1 MTPERMAGLVARWV
15 RLYTRNLPPPAAER
29 RSDEIAADLHDHIA
43 HERAEGTDDARI
55 ARGIAARMARGAAA
69 DLAWARSSTRKDK
82 TTMSKTAYIRVAV
95 ATTLILLFLGVTQ
108 LAADGMNWGPGDF
121 LLAAVL
127 LGGAGLLLELVLSR
141 PRGLVYRVAAVAVG
155 LAAIVLGEMDDAPG
169 LVGFGCLLIGT
180 ALLLSVRLRARA
192 RS

>member
-15 RLYTRNLPPPAAER
+15 RHYTRDLPADAAER
-29 RSDEIAADLHDHIA
+29 RRAEIDADLHDHIA
-43 HERAEGTDDARI
+43 HERADGVDDGRI
-55 ARGIAARMARGAAA
+55 ARRVATRMLRGLPA
-69 DLAWARSSTRKDK
+69 DLAWARSSTRKDRH
-82 TTMSKTAYIRVAV
+82 TMSKRAYIRVAV
-95 ATTLILLFLGVTQ
+95 ATTMVLLFLGVTQ

-127 LGGAGLLLELVLSR
+127 LGGAGLLLELALSR
-141 PRGLVYRVAAVAVG
+141 PRGIVYRVAAVAVG

-180 ALLLSVRLRARA
+180 ALVLSVRLRARA